1 MKRYWLALLL
11 VFSAQ
16 AWAVER
22 VVSLAPSLSE
32 IVVELGAADVLVGVL
47 DGGDRPA
54 ALVNLPSVGRYG
66 QLDMERLL
74 SLKPDLILLW
84 PGSVGP
90 AQREQLRRLN
100 IPVYV
105 AEPHNLEQL
114 TTQVQAIAEQ
124 LDRADAGLALADQLR
139 QRLAELRQRYRRAE
153 PLRVFY
159 QVWNQPLYTV
169 GGEQIISDALSV
181 CGARN
186 VFDDLKLPAP
196 QVSIESVLQRDP
208 QLILVGDQAQ
218 REAWKVWPTMFE
230 RVRLVPDKGLER
242 PSGQMLEAVARLC
255 QVIAPNLGHRY
266 RRQASSH
273 RGLHSKCGRG
283 IAPDGGLRAD
293 QDFVSIPVQMWEGA
307 CPRWRP
313 PSRPGCWIRPS
324 TYPFLRSRLL

>member
-1 MKRYWLALLL
+1 MRRHWLAFLLL
-11 VFSAQ
+11 ALSAQ
-16 AWAVER
+16 ALAAER

-32 IVVELGAADVLVGVL
+32 IVAELGAADLLAGVL

-54 ALVNLPSVGRYG
+54 ALAQVPSVGRYG

-90 AQREQLRRLN
+90 AQREQLQRLN

-105 AEPHNLEQL
+105 AEPHSLEQL

-124 LDRADAGLALADQLR
+124 LGRPEAGRQLAAQLR
-139 QRLAELRQRYRRAE
+139 QRLAELRQRYQRAE

-169 GGEQIISDALSV
+169 GGGQIISDALNV

-186 VFDDLKLPAP
+186 VFDDLTLPAP

-208 QLILVGDQAQ
+208 ELILVGDQAQ
-218 REAWKVWPTMFE
+218 KEAWKVWPAMAA
-230 RVRLVPDKGLER
+230 RVRVVPDKGLER

-255 QVIAPNLGHRY
+255 QVIAPDL
-266 RRQASSH
+266 
-273 RGLHSKCGRG
+273 
-283 IAPDGGLRAD
+283 
-293 QDFVSIPVQMWEGA
+293 
-307 CPRWRP
+307 
-313 PSRPGCWIRPS
+313 
-324 TYPFLRSRLL
+324 

>member
-11 VFSAQ
+11 GFSVQ
-16 AWAVER
+16 ALAVER

-32 IVVELGAADVLVGVL
+32 IVVELGAADLLVGVL
-47 DGGDRPA
+47 DGGERPS
-54 ALVNLPSVGRYG
+54 ALAQVPSVGRYG

-74 SLKPDLILLW
+74 SLQPDLILLW

-90 AQREQLRRLN
+90 AQREQLQRLN

-124 LDRADAGLALADQLR
+124 LGRADAGLALADQLR
-139 QRLAELRQRYRRAE
+139 RRLAELRQRYQRVK

-169 GGEQIISDALSV
+169 GGEQIISDALQV

-186 VFDDLKLPAP
+186 VFDELKLPAP

-218 REAWKVWPTMFE
+218 LEAWKVWPSMAA

-255 QVIAPNLGHRY
+255 QVIAPDL
-266 RRQASSH
+266 
-273 RGLHSKCGRG
+273 
-283 IAPDGGLRAD
+283 
-293 QDFVSIPVQMWEGA
+293 
-307 CPRWRP
+307 
-313 PSRPGCWIRPS
+313 
-324 TYPFLRSRLL
+324 

>member
-1 MKRYWLALLL
+1 MKPYWLALLL

-47 DGGDRPA
+47 DGGERPA
-54 ALVNLPSVGRYG
+54 ALVSVPSVGRYG

-84 PGSVGP
+84 PGSVGS
-90 AQREQLRRLN
+90 AQREQLQRLN

-124 LDRADAGLALADQLR
+124 LDRADAGRKLAAQLR

-169 GGEQIISDALSV
+169 GGEQIISDALNV

-255 QVIAPNLGHRY
+255 QVIAPNL
-266 RRQASSH
+266 
-273 RGLHSKCGRG
+273 
-283 IAPDGGLRAD
+283 
-293 QDFVSIPVQMWEGA
+293 
-307 CPRWRP
+307 
-313 PSRPGCWIRPS
+313 
-324 TYPFLRSRLL
+324 